1 LLYFGIVSFLSDT
14 EIGIHSDLF
23 HFTAALARC
32 SLAVFHARRI
42 VQPIFPYNRF
52 EPQKGL
58 FSKGYVKAYKN
69 AVMGIDASQ
78 FSILVFLLA
87 VFTDILLGSSDSFL
101 FCLAAPIKIYENA
114 YVQKAQI
121 LSENKG
127 KSGIYRWTNN
137 TNGKSYIGSAVNL
150 AIRIFQYYNLDFISK
165 YNMTVYKAIIK
176 YGYSCFTLEILEY
189 CEPNDC
195 IKREQ
200 YYLDIFQPEYNILR
214 IAGSSLGHNHSEE
227 TRAKISA
234 SLLGKTHS
242 DETKGKI
249 SAAILGQIRTE
260 EVRAKMCDAKMG
272 ENNPMFGVPRPEGAG
287 SPSQPI
293 EVVDMEKNETTIYNS
308 MSEAARALNINKSR
322 ISTYFSNN
330 QKKPYKGSY
339 IFHRPYLSN

>member
-1 LLYFGIVSFLSDT
+1 
-14 EIGIHSDLF
+14 
-23 HFTAALARC
+23 
-32 SLAVFHARRI
+32 LAV
-42 VQPIFPYNRF
+42 
-52 EPQKGL
+52 
-58 FSKGYVKAYKN
+58 
-69 AVMGIDASQ
+69 
-78 FSILVFLLA
+78 
-87 VFTDILLGSSDSFL
+87 
-101 FCLAAPIKIYENA
+101 PIKIYENA

-214 IAGSSLGHNHSEE
+214 TAGSSLGHKHSEE

-234 SLLGKTHS
+234 NLLGKTHS

-249 SAAILGQIRTE
+249 SAAILGKIRTE
-260 EVRAKMCDAKMG
+260 EVRAKMCAAKMG
-272 ENNPMFGVPRPEGAG
+272 ANNPMFGIPRPEGAG

-330 QKKPYKGSY
+330 QKKPYKGRY
-339 IFHRPYLSN
+339 IFHRPSLSN

>member
-1 LLYFGIVSFLSDT
+1 MFRKPKSCQKTKANQVF
-14 EIGIHSDLF
+14 IG
-23 HFTAALARC
+23 
-32 SLAVFHARRI
+32 
-42 VQPIFPYNRF
+42 
-52 EPQKGL
+52 
-58 FSKGYVKAYKN
+58 
-69 AVMGIDASQ
+69 
-78 FSILVFLLA
+78 
-87 VFTDILLGSSDSFL
+87 
-101 FCLAAPIKIYENA
+101 
-114 YVQKAQI
+114 
-121 LSENKG
+121 
-127 KSGIYRWTNN
+127 WTNN

-195 IKREQ
+195 ITREQ

-260 EVRAKMCDAKMG
+260 EVRVKMCAAKMG
-272 ENNPMFGVPRPEGAG
+272 ANNPMFGVPRPEGAG

-330 QKKPYKGSY
+330 QKKPYKGRY

>member
-1 LLYFGIVSFLSDT
+1 
-14 EIGIHSDLF
+14 
-23 HFTAALARC
+23 
-32 SLAVFHARRI
+32 LAV
-42 VQPIFPYNRF
+42 
-52 EPQKGL
+52 
-58 FSKGYVKAYKN
+58 
-69 AVMGIDASQ
+69 
-78 FSILVFLLA
+78 
-87 VFTDILLGSSDSFL
+87 
-101 FCLAAPIKIYENA
+101 PIKIYENA

-214 IAGSSLGHNHSEE
+214 TAGSSLGHKHSEE

-234 SLLGKTHS
+234 NLLGKTHS

-249 SAAILGQIRTE
+249 SAAILGKIRTE
-260 EVRAKMCDAKMG
+260 EVRAKMCAAKMG
-272 ENNPMFGVPRPEGAG
+272 ANNPMFGISRPEGAG

-293 EVVDMEKNETTIYNS
+293 EVVYMEKNETTIYNS

-330 QKKPYKGSY
+330 QKKPYKGRY
-339 IFHRPYLSN
+339 IFHRPSLSN